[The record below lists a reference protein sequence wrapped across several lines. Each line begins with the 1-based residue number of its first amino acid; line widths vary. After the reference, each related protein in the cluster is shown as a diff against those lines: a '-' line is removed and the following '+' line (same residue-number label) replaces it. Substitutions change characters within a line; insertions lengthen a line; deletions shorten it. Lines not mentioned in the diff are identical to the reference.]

1 MAAALGIVTLAARLA
16 TAATGP
22 TDWDAVQFAV
32 GSARF
37 DVRHGAPH
45 PPGYFLFVTAGRAL
59 HVVTGMSA
67 TASLVLVAALA
78 SAAAAACTVIAG
90 ADLGGRFVAGAAG
103 TLMAASPVSWFNGS
117 IAATYS
123 FDALAA
129 AGFTVL
135 ARRARPGSRHGVV
148 AASAFGL
155 AIGFRQSIAQLF
167 GFLVVM
173 AVAGSARSW
182 RTIVGAA
189 LAGAGCLAAWF
200 VPMVVVQPGGFAAW
214 VRATHAEA
222 LGAYRT
228 SSVLASTTKGLTS
241 LGTMGAYALLLLGP
255 VAVLGVG
262 ASVGLLA
269 LRLRR
274 RRLPERPVSAGP
286 ESTSP
291 PACPPASG
299 PARALAAPRKRRARE
314 PQLGAGPTPGPSAA
328 CPQRWFQRPVWV
340 LSAALVPPLAVLGLV
355 AFEKGGYA
363 LAFLPTATIALLLPV
378 ASLARR
384 LGTQRSRILLTV
396 AAVGVA
402 AIVAADGQ
410 RFLWGAGILPMRLQ
424 RDVSGLWL
432 AQPRYLAPYP
442 ETAHTIEAAD
452 AADAAFARL
461 APLVRPS
468 TDVVVMVSYER
479 GLAYYRNVGFALP
492 QARVELVFPPRV
504 VYEEHEGL
512 LWYTSDDH
520 VEVGPGGAAWF
531 LVTSDAPEMTALAPL
546 GLAQPTG
553 LHIAGYHLWRVL
565 PGAHLFE
572 IDVRATAGPRP
583 LGYGL

>member
-1 MAAALGIVTLAARLA
+1 MWPSSSKPCRSWQRGWPSSRWPRTAIPERRWCSPSSPTTSPNSPRTRCA
-16 TAATGP
+16 TAHSSPGASGPSRWSPPPPPTPTSSWAGRSSTASATRSSRPCVRGSVPAPWRWSRRYVVRSRPPTPDTGPACPPLPCPSAGTPAHDTGAPHRPGGSDNPGGPRPGTPDDRDVPPRCPRRPPSSRPPCHGPHADAPCAPATGNLGHGRCARHR
-22 TDWDAVQFAV
+22 DAGGATRH
-32 GSARF
+32 GG

-314 PQLGAGPTPGPSAA
+314 PQLGAGPTPGPSA
-328 CPQRWFQRPVWV
+328 R
-340 LSAALVPPLAVLGLV
+340 S
-355 AFEKGGYA
+355 EE
-363 LAFLPTATIALLLPV
+363 
-378 ASLARR
+378 RR
-384 LGTQRSRILLTV
+384 
-396 AAVGVA
+396 VGK
-402 AIVAADGQ
+402 
-410 RFLWGAGILPMRLQ
+410 
-424 RDVSGLWL
+424 
-432 AQPRYLAPYP
+432 
-442 ETAHTIEAAD
+442 E
-452 AADAAFARL
+452 
-461 APLVRPS
+461 
-468 TDVVVMVSYER
+468 
-479 GLAYYRNVGFALP
+479 
-492 QARVELVFPPRV
+492 
-504 VYEEHEGL
+504 
-512 LWYTSDDH
+512 
-520 VEVGPGGAAWF
+520 
-531 LVTSDAPEMTALAPL
+531 
-546 GLAQPTG
+546 
-553 LHIAGYHLWRVL
+553 
-565 PGAHLFE
+565 
-572 IDVRATAGPRP
+572 
-583 LGYGL
+583 